1 MWLWSIIS
9 QQKPCGRGWETS
21 ILQVM
26 DRDEAAHIKTY
37 QLLQPLTSSALFSSC
52 LEVTSLWNKKP
63 ISWWIVVTLQLSEVK
78 ILYNISNLG
87 MRKNSNH
94 LLLLCSCSTSLIH
107 FASTSWATST
117 CYMKKQK
124 NEKNKGI
131 YIYIYIITFCECR
144 AIAIHTQYSYLIMIA
159 QKFDIELL
167 ISSHKLMMPW

>member
-1 MWLWSIIS
+1 MWLWTIIS
-9 QQKPCGRGWETS
+9 QRVEQKPCGRGWETS

-37 QLLQPLTSSALFSSC
+37 QLLQHLTSSALFSSC

-78 ILYNISNLG
+78 TLYNISNLG

-117 CYMKKQK
+117 CCMKKQK
-124 NEKNKGI
+124 NEKKQG
-131 YIYIYIITFCECR
+131 YIYIITFCECR

-167 ISSHKLMMPW
+167 ISSHKIMMA